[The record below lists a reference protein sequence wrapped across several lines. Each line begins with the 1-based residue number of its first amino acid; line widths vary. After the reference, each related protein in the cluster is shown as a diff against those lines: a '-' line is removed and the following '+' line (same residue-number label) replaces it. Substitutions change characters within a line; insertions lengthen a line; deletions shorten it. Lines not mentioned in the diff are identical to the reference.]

1 MRFRQPLSL
10 FCKPQPADR
19 DLLPWWHPA
28 SLMRSAWNLAF
39 SAALGVGIGAITLDL
54 AAQIVAK
61 LAGAAGLGSED
72 WRDWLDPLQP
82 LAWIVGCFVAI
93 VAYMSYR
100 LDDKTDA

>member
-10 FCKPQPADR
+10 FRKPPPADR

-28 SLMRSAWNLAF
+28 SLLRGAWNLTF
-39 SAALGVGIGAITLDL
+39 SAALGIGIGAITLDL

-61 LAGAAGLGSED
+61 LTGGD
-72 WRDWLDPLQP
+72 WQDWHGPLQP
-82 LAWIVGCFVAI
+82 LAWIVGCFVAV

-100 LDDKTDA
+100 MDDKTDA

>member
-1 MRFRQPLSL
+1 MRFRQPIAL
-10 FCKPQPADR
+10 FRKPQPADR

-28 SLMRSAWNLAF
+28 SLMRGAWNLAF
-39 SAALGVGIGAITLDL
+39 SAALGIGIGAITLDL

-61 LAGAAGLGSED
+61 LVGAAGLGSED

-82 LAWIVGCFVAI
+82 LAWIVGCFVAV

-100 LDDKTDA
+100 MDDKTDA